1 MGLEREGSGGWG
13 ERGGKRGEMGMEV
26 GIGYPPPCPPPRISK
41 MAESVSKQ
49 ILSSRS
55 NHKLYRRSYMSAHD
69 LLILFKRVVEKDKM

>member
-1 MGLEREGSGGWG
+1 MGLEREGSGGG
-13 ERGGKRGEMGMEV
+13 RGEGSGV
-26 GIGYPPPCPPPRISK
+26 KWGWKWGLGTPPCPPPRISK

-69 LLILFKRVVEKDKM
+69 LLILFKRVVEKEKM